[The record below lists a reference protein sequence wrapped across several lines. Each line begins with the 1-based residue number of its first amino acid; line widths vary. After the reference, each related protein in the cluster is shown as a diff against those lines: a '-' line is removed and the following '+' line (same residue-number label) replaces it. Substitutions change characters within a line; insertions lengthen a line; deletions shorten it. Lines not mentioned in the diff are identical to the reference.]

1 MWLVEINVG
10 VEPLVK
16 ALGEAIVL
24 SYAERREMGARGRL
38 LVAEKY
44 TWDAVVKA
52 MMKGY
57 EEGSE
62 VRGVVDGHRG

>member
-1 MWLVEINVG
+1 MINVG

-57 EEGSE
+57 EE
-62 VRGVVDGHRG
+62 VVK

>member
-1 MWLVEINVG
+1 M
-10 VEPLVK
+10 K

-57 EEGSE
+57 EE
-62 VRGVVDGHRG
+62 VVK